1 MKIGR
6 NFLTIL
12 LSAILVL
19 SVILYFTTQ
28 AQAQAQA
35 QAYHI
40 PKIIWQFWD
49 KDPPLMIQQMKGY
62 NTKRL
67 EGWDIRFLNA
77 TTIKEYIPDSVL
89 PPTFDKFLPQHK
101 ADWYRLY
108 LLKNHGGCWMDAS
121 IIINE
126 KGSIDKIRDDSYARK
141 SELTAFQAKTPL
153 NIENWFIMAPENSP
167 VIVLWFNE
175 YNGAV
180 TNGMA
185 EYKKFIIEDGVNWG
199 LGRENSNPVEV
210 EDTYFTQH
218 YALQRILQKNLHKNA
233 PIYIL
238 ESKDTM
244 HKFFYDCN
252 KNEWTDEQKKACF
265 ASKLKD
271 HAGMRQLPYIKLSQ
285 HERKL
290 NVDLTEYFA
299 DK

>member
-1 MKIGR
+1 MNKKSL
-6 NFLTIL
+6 LTIL
-12 LSAILVL
+12 LFAMLVL
-19 SVILYFTTQ
+19 SVVLYLTQ
-28 AQAQAQA
+28 PRP
-35 QAYHI
+35 YTI

-49 KDPPLMIQQMKGY
+49 KDPPLMIRQMKEY
-62 NTKRL
+62 NAKSL

-77 TTIKEYIPDSVL
+77 DTIRDYIPKEDL
-89 PPTFDKFLPQHK
+89 PSNFDTYIPQHK

-108 LLKNHGGCWMDAS
+108 LLKKHGGCWMDAS

-126 KGSIDKIRDDSYARK
+126 KGSIDKIRDESYKKK

-167 VIVLWFNE
+167 VIALWFNE

-185 EYKKFIIEDGVNWG
+185 EYKRFIIKEGINWG
-199 LGRENSNPVEV
+199 LGREKTNPVKED
-210 EDTYFTQH
+210 DTYFTQH
-218 YALQRILQKNLHKNA
+218 YALQRILQKNLHSNA
-233 PIYIL
+233 PIHIK
-238 ESKDTM
+238 ESKDTF

-252 KNEWTDEQKKACF
+252 KNEWTEDQKKACF

-271 HAGMRQLPYIKLSQ
+271 HEGMRQLPYIKLSQ

-290 NVDLTEYFA
+290 NIDLTEFFA
-299 DK
+299 GK

>member
-1 MKIGR
+1 MNKKSL
-6 NFLTIL
+6 LTIL
-12 LSAILVL
+12 LFAMLVL
-19 SVILYFTTQ
+19 SVVLYLTQ
-28 AQAQAQA
+28 PRP
-35 QAYHI
+35 YTI

-49 KDPPLMIQQMKGY
+49 KDPPLMIRQMKEY
-62 NTKRL
+62 NAKSL

-77 TTIKEYIPDSVL
+77 DTIRDYIPTVDL
-89 PPTFDKFLPQHK
+89 PSNFDTYIPQHK

-108 LLKNHGGCWMDAS
+108 LLKKHGGCWMDAS

-126 KGSIDKIRDDSYARK
+126 KGSIDKIRDESYEKK

-167 VIVLWFNE
+167 VIALWFNE

-185 EYKKFIIEDGVNWG
+185 EYKKFIIKDGVNWG
-199 LGRENSNPVEV
+199 LGREKTNPVKED
-210 EDTYFTQH
+210 DTYFTQH
-218 YALQRILQKNLHKNA
+218 YALQRILQKNLHSNA
-233 PIYIL
+233 PIHIK
-238 ESKDTM
+238 ESKDTF

-252 KNEWTDEQKKACF
+252 KNEWTEDQKKACF

-271 HAGMRQLPYIKLSQ
+271 HEGMRQLPYIKLSQ

-290 NVDLTEYFA
+290 NVDLTEFFA
-299 DK
+299 GK

>member
-1 MKIGR
+1 MNKKSL
-6 NFLTIL
+6 LTIL
-12 LSAILVL
+12 LFAMLVL
-19 SVILYFTTQ
+19 SVVLYLVQPRPYT
-28 AQAQAQA
+28 
-35 QAYHI
+35 I

-49 KDPPLMIQQMKGY
+49 KDPPLMIRQMKEY
-62 NTKRL
+62 NAKSL

-77 TTIKEYIPDSVL
+77 DTIRDYIPKEDL
-89 PPTFDKFLPQHK
+89 PSNFDTYIPQHM

-108 LLKNHGGCWMDAS
+108 LLKKHGGCWMDAS

-126 KGSIDKIRDDSYARK
+126 KGSIDKIRDESYEKK

-167 VIVLWFNE
+167 VIALWFNE

-185 EYKKFIIEDGVNWG
+185 EYKKFIIKDGVNWG
-199 LGRENSNPVEV
+199 LGREKTNPVKED
-210 EDTYFTQH
+210 DTYFTQH
-218 YALQRILQKNLHKNA
+218 YALQRILQKNLHSNA
-233 PIYIL
+233 PIHIK
-238 ESKDTM
+238 ESKDTF

-252 KNEWTDEQKKACF
+252 KNEWTEDQKKACF

-271 HAGMRQLPYIKLSQ
+271 HEGMRQLPYIKLSQ

-290 NVDLTEYFA
+290 NIDLTEFFA
-299 DK
+299 GK

>member
-1 MKIGR
+1 
-6 NFLTIL
+6 
-12 LSAILVL
+12 
-19 SVILYFTTQ
+19 
-28 AQAQAQA
+28 
-35 QAYHI
+35 
-40 PKIIWQFWD
+40 
-49 KDPPLMIQQMKGY
+49 MIQQMKTY
-62 NTKRL
+62 NAKRL
-67 EGWDIRFLNA
+67 EGWDVRFLNA
-77 TTIKEYIPDSVL
+77 TTIKDYIPDSAL
-89 PPTFDKFLPQHK
+89 PANFSQFLPQHQ

-126 KGSIDKIRDDSYARK
+126 KGSIDKIRNESIARK

-167 VIVLWFNE
+167 VIKLWFDE

-185 EYKKFIIEDGVNWG
+185 EYKKFIIQDGVNWG

-210 EDTYFTQH
+210 TDTYFTQH
-218 YALQRILQKNLHKNA
+218 YALQRILQKNLHSNA
-233 PIYIL
+233 SIYII

-252 KNEWTDEQKKACF
+252 KNEWTDTQKKACF

-271 HAGMRQLPYIKLSQ
+271 HKSMRELPYIKLSQ